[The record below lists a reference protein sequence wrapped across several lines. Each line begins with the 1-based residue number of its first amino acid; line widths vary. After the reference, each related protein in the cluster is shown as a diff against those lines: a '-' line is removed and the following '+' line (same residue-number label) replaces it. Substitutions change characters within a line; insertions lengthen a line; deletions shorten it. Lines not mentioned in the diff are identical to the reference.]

1 MTTQQQQIV
10 DSLIAEFNQINN
22 PRPNGFARIGEALDK
37 CDEWSTLVAEV
48 TASNARY
55 KYLREQMIET
65 DYNRLVEECR
75 LAGLSL
81 RINMGNNCITIDLE
95 GTYRTD
101 HEITINYRFDT
112 KMHMSDTRQSIY
124 EFKLIRL
131 HSYQASANSTD
142 DFASID
148 ILFLDETF
156 FRNWTKL
163 IELSRK

>member
-1 MTTQQQQIV
+1 MTEQQQQIV
-10 DSLIAEFNQINN
+10 DSLIAEFNRINK
-22 PRPNGFARIGEALDK
+22 PRPNGFARIGEALDN
-37 CDEWSTLVAEV
+37 CDKWSTLVAEV

-75 LAGLSL
+75 LAGLGL
-81 RINMGNNCITIDLE
+81 RINMGDDCIIIDLA

-101 HEITINYRFDT
+101 HQITIYYRFDT
-112 KMHMSDTRQSIY
+112 KMHMSAARKSID
-124 EFKLIRL
+124 EFKSIRL
-131 HSYQASANSTD
+131 HSYAASSSCTE
-142 DFASID
+142 DFATID
-148 ILFLDETF
+148 VLFLHETF

>member
-10 DSLIAEFNQINN
+10 DSLIAEFNRINN
-22 PRPNGFARIGEALDK
+22 PRPNGFARIGEALDN
-37 CDEWSTLVAEV
+37 CDKWSTLVAEV

-55 KYLREQMIET
+55 KYLREQIIET

-81 RINMGNNCITIDLE
+81 RINMRDDCIIIDLE

-101 HEITINYRFDT
+101 HEITIYYRFDT
-112 KMHMSDTRQSIY
+112 KMHMSDTRKSIY
-124 EFKLIRL
+124 EVKSIRL

-142 DFASID
+142 DFATID
-148 ILFLDETF
+148 SLFLYETF